1 MRGTVN
7 EMKSEDDIAMLAGDA
22 DDDAIK
28 AAYETSKEDE
38 KFKNLFK
45 GNLEY
50 KVFVQLKLSN
60 TFLTI
65 CLEFYLLN
73 IQISHLRIN
82 ANSSHR
88 LLNDVF

>member
-1 MRGTVN
+1 MFKIELRGTVN

-45 GNLEY
+45 GNIL
-50 KVFVQLKLSN
+50 VS
-60 TFLTI
+60 
-65 CLEFYLLN
+65 
-73 IQISHLRIN
+73 
-82 ANSSHR
+82 
-88 LLNDVF
+88 